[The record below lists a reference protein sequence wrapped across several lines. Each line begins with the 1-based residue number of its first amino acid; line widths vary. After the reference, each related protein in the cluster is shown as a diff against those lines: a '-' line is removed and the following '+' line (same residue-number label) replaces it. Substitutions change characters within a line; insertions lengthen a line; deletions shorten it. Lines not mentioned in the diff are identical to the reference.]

1 VFVGENILNSEIQKK
16 HRYAYSQYSGNQ
28 VAVGDIRRSVVD
40 KEFKYIYDPR
50 DLEELFYLKK
60 DSLEMKNEADNIEYK
75 EIKKNLKNQL
85 SLFLK
90 EQNDWINI
98 I

>member
-1 VFVGENILNSEIQKK
+1 MS
-16 HRYAYSQYSGNQ
+16 
-28 VAVGDIRRSVVD
+28 

-50 DLEELFYLKK
+50 DLEELFNLKK
-60 DSLEMKNEADNIEYK
+60 DPLEMKNEAGNIEYK
-75 EIKKNLKNQL
+75 EVKKNLKNQL